1 MKTKLLIA
9 LSLVV
14 SVMAG
19 YVKQLERSVNLQER
33 DLVIITSEIKFIP
46 AEDKIFTHAVAND
59 FADTLVSVMA
69 RDALRDVELPI
80 KRVNL
85 LGGNKTIL
93 WF

>member
-1 MKTKLLIA
+1 

-14 SVMAG
+14 SAMAG
-19 YVKQLERSVNLQER
+19 YVKQVDRSVNLSER

-46 AEDKIFTHAVAND
+46 ADDKIFTYTVAND
-59 FADTLVSVMA
+59 FVESLVSVMA
-69 RDALRDVELPI
+69 RDALKDVELPI

-85 LGGNKTIL
+85 LGGNKTVI

>member
-1 MKTKLLIA
+1 

-14 SVMAG
+14 SAMAG
-19 YVKQLERSVNLQER
+19 YVKQVDRSVNLSER

-46 AEDKIFTHAVAND
+46 ADDKIFTYTVAND
-59 FADTLVSVMA
+59 FAESLVSVMA
-69 RDALRDVELPI
+69 RDALKDVELPI

-85 LGGNKTIL
+85 LGGNKTVI